1 MNSFIKQIENEL
13 LPNIH
18 IESIHPYDPVVIHS
32 LPSPWQKVGTGNYA
46 AVVCHPD
53 YPDLVVK
60 IYAPGR
66 PGFAEEVAVYQQ
78 IGDHPAYSKCY
89 YYGENFLVLKRMY
102 GTTLFECFHKGIP
115 IPVHVINDVDKALS
129 YARGKELTPHDI
141 HGKNVV
147 MHKGHGY
154 VVDIS
159 DFYKKE
165 PCSKWKDLKKA
176 YFKLYYPFFYRHP
189 IKIPYFVLNFIRKS
203 YRLYKRMKAAF
214 NKL

>member
-1 MNSFIKQIENEL
+1 MNSFVEIIENKL
-13 LPNIH
+13 LPTIK
-18 IESIHPYDPVVIHS
+18 IKSINPYDPVIIDY
-32 LPSPWQKVGTGNYA
+32 LPAPWKTIGTGNYA
-46 AVVCHPD
+46 AVVSHPD

-66 PGFAEEVAVYQQ
+66 PGFIEEVAVYQQ

-89 YYGENFLVLKRMY
+89 HYGENYLILKRLY
-102 GTTLFECFHKGIP
+102 GKTLFECFHKGTP
-115 IPVHVINDVDKALS
+115 IPRHVIKDVDQALA
-129 YARGKELTPHDI
+129 YAKGKGLTPHDI

-165 PCSKWKDLKKA
+165 PCSKWNDLKKA

-189 IKIPYFVLNFIRKS
+189 IKIPYFVLNLIRKS
-203 YRLYKRMKAAF
+203 YRLYKKIKAAF
-214 NKL
+214 K

>member
-1 MNSFIKQIENEL
+1 MNSFIEKIEFEL
-13 LPNIH
+13 LPYLA
-18 IESIHPYDPVVIHS
+18 IESINPYDPVVIHH
-32 LPSPWQKVGTGNYA
+32 LPSPWKTVGTGNYA
-46 AVVCHPD
+46 AVVIHPD

-66 PGFAEEVAVYQQ
+66 PGFTEEVAVYQQ

-89 YYGENFLVLKRMY
+89 HYGENYLILKRIF

-115 IPVHVINDVDKALS
+115 IPLHVIKDVDKALS
-129 YARGKELTPHDI
+129 YAKKKGLTPHDI

-147 MHKGHGY
+147 LHNGQGY

-159 DFYKKE
+159 DFYKEE

-176 YFKLYYPFFYRHP
+176 YYKLYYPFFYRHP

-203 YRLYKRMKAAF
+203 YRLFKKMKAAF
-214 NKL
+214 K

>member
-1 MNSFIKQIENEL
+1 MNSFIEKIENEL
-13 LPNIH
+13 LPH
-18 IESIHPYDPVVIHS
+18 LAIESINPYDPVVIHH
-32 LPSPWQKVGTGNYA
+32 LPSPWKAVGTGNYA
-46 AVVCHPD
+46 AVVIHPD

-89 YYGENFLVLKRMY
+89 HYGENYLMLKRMY
-102 GTTLFECFHKGIP
+102 GTTLFECFHQGIP
-115 IPVHVINDVDKALS
+115 IPLHVIKDVDKALS
-129 YARGKELTPHDI
+129 YAQQKGLTPHDI

-147 MHKGHGY
+147 LHNGQGY

-159 DFYKKE
+159 DFYKEE

-176 YFKLYYPFFYRHP
+176 YYKLYYPFFYRHP

-203 YRLYKRMKAAF
+203 YRLFKKMKAAF
-214 NKL
+214 KN